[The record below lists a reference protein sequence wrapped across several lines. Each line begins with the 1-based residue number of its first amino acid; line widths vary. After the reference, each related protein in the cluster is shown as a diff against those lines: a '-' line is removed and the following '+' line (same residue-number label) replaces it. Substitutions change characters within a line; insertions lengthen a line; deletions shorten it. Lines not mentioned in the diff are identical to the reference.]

1 MLITRATSEVTLET
15 AGTSR
20 AMSRT
25 LSVVLD
31 AALSHRGDSPGP
43 RRPVR
48 FAAQLLDDR
57 RDPVFASGGDLT
69 PYVAELLAEEVRRAA
84 RTARVDLFVGPES
97 ATTRRV
103 FAHRQIERL
112 HHRRLAIQV
121 HD

>member
-1 MLITRATSEVTLET
+1 MLITTATPEVTLET
-15 AGTSR
+15 ADTNR

-48 FAAQLLDDR
+48 FVAQLLDDR

-69 PYVAELLAEEVRRAA
+69 PYVAELLAEEVRWAA
-84 RTARVDLFVGPES
+84 RTTRVDLFVGPES
-97 ATTRRV
+97 AATLRV
-103 FAHRQIERL
+103 LAHRQIERL
-112 HHRRLAIQV
+112 HHHRLAIHV